1 MYKFIME
8 QKMEILLISAVI
20 FGGIGY
26 AIDGGKGALWGA
38 LLGPIGLIIAAILK
52 GKS

>member
-1 MYKFIME
+1 MEVLIFI
-8 QKMEILLISAVI
+8 IVFAAV

-26 AIDGGKGALWGA
+26 AIDKERGAIWGA

-52 GKS
+52 GKN